1 MAPPS
6 SRRPGFSRRAQYGL
20 FLGYVVAVAGIL
32 FALLLLAVA
41 AIDPRGFAALKGAAL
56 DVTAPIGRG
65 ASSVGNF
72 FGGIIGGIGDYWRA
86 GSKNAELRREV
97 EAARRELVRAR
108 AIEFENRR
116 LRQLLGLG
124 GELEDEV
131 TVARIVGSSYASGR
145 RFATLSAG
153 SASGVAIGQPVRA
166 PEGLIGRVLETGRW
180 AARIMLITD
189 AQSNVPVRLVRDGT
203 SAFAKG
209 TGENLIELRTLEIGP
224 NPFRVG
230 DIVVTSGVGGLYP
243 PNIPVARVV
252 RLDGDKAV
260 AAPVAEP
267 ARADFAIV
275 QRPYQ
280 PAADGPL
287 DQARPMQE
295 APVTVAAPPP
305 QPGEPKAVT
314 PPPRQQNPSY
324 QPALQRPE
332 AAVTSGQPPREQ
344 RR

>member
-6 SRRPGFSRRAQYGL
+6 SRRAGFSRKAQYGL

-56 DVTAPIGRG
+56 DATAPISRG
-65 ASSVGNF
+65 ASSVGGF
-72 FGGIIGGIGDYWRA
+72 FSGIVSGIGDYVEA
-86 GSKNAELRREV
+86 GSKNAQMRREV
-97 EAARRELVRAR
+97 EAARRELIRAK

-116 LRQLLGLG
+116 LRQLLGLAG
-124 GELEDEV
+124 QIEDEV
-131 TVARIVGSSYASGR
+131 TVARIVGSSFASGR

-166 PEGLIGRVLETGRW
+166 PEGLVGRVLETGRW
-180 AARIMLITD
+180 AARILLLTD
-189 AQSNVPVRLVRDGT
+189 AYSNVPVRLVRDGT
-203 SAFAKG
+203 SAFARG
-209 TGENLIELRTLEIGP
+209 TGESLIELRTLEVGP

-230 DIVVTSGVGGLYP
+230 DVVVTSGVGGLYP
-243 PNIPVARVV
+243 PGIPVARVV
-252 RLDGDKAV
+252 RLDGPKAI

-267 ARADFAIV
+267 GRADFAV
-275 QRPYQ
+275 VLRPYQ

-287 DQARPMQE
+287 EAAPPTQQ

-305 QPGEPKAVT
+305 APSEPNAAT
-314 PPPRQQNPSY
+314 PAPRQRSPQY
-324 QPALQRPE
+324 QPALQRPQ
-332 AAVTSGQPPREQ
+332 AAVPGAAPPPEQ

>member
-6 SRRPGFSRRAQYGL
+6 SRRAGFSRKAQYGL

-56 DVTAPIGRG
+56 DGTAPISRG
-65 ASSVGNF
+65 ASKVGGF
-72 FGGIIGGIGDYWRA
+72 FGGIVTGIGDYVRA
-86 GSKNAELRREV
+86 GTKNAEMRREV
-97 EAARRELVRAR
+97 EEARRDLIRAK
-108 AIEFENRR
+108 AIEFENSR
-116 LRQLLGLG
+116 LRQLVGLA
-124 GELEDEV
+124 GEVEDEV

-153 SASGVAIGQPVRA
+153 TASGVAIGQPVRA
-166 PEGLIGRVLETGRW
+166 PEGLVGRVLETGRW
-180 AARIMLITD
+180 AARILLLTD
-189 AQSNVPVRLVRDGT
+189 AWSNVPVRLVRDGT

-209 TGENLIELRTLEIGP
+209 TGENVIELRTLEVGP
-224 NPFRVG
+224 NPFRIG

-243 PNIPVARVV
+243 PGIPVARVV
-252 RLDGDKAV
+252 RLDGDKAY

-267 ARADFAIV
+267 GRADFAV
-275 QRPYQ
+275 VLRLYQ

-287 DQARPMQE
+287 EAAPPVQQ

-305 QPGEPKAVT
+305 AAGQPKAAT
-314 PPPRQQNPSY
+314 PAPSQRSPQY
-324 QPALQRPE
+324 QPALQRPQ
-332 AAVTSGQPPREQ
+332 AAVPGAAQPQEQ